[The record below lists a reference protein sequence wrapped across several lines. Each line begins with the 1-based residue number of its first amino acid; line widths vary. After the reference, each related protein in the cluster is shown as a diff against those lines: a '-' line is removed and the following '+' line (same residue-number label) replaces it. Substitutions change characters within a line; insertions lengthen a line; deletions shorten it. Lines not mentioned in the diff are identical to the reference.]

1 MTGRRPDRQV
11 TQYLAESRQ
20 QTKERP
26 KMKSTNLQTEPFEQ
40 ALTPSDDEHYLL
52 SLYVTGATPQSTM
65 AILNIKKVCEER
77 LEGRYE
83 LEVIDIYQQP
93 KLAQSEQI
101 IAAPT
106 LVKRLPLPV
115 RKLIGNMSD
124 VRRVLIGL
132 GLHTG

>member
-1 MTGRRPDRQV
+1 MQSTH
-11 TQYLAESRQ
+11 
-20 QTKERP
+20 P
-26 KMKSTNLQTEPFEQ
+26 KPEPFEQ
-40 ALTPSDDEHYLL
+40 PLTPSHTELYLL
-52 SLYVTGATPQSTM
+52 TLYVTGATPQSTA

-106 LVKRLPLPV
+106 LVKKLPLPV

-124 VRRVLIGL
+124 VKRVLIGL
-132 GLHTG
+132 GLSPG